1 MKKIIRFIIMS
12 LCILSFSSC
21 EDFLDAFPGDKV
33 TDENFWQSAADVDKV
48 LVDIYAATLPK
59 DIFWEECMSDNAY
72 MAWEWWGGQQQFAN
86 GTYDTYGEVPANK
99 WSGCYAS
106 IRKCWFLLE
115 GLEKI
120 TLNIDTP
127 YDVIFTDMQM
137 ESDFLPMYA
146 GEWFVKQIKTYK
158 EYKNSRIII
167 ISAAPNIKKIAEKYN
182 VEYLPKPMCQ
192 LRENYIKLFK

>member
-1 MKKIIRFIIMS
+1 MK
-12 LCILSFSSC
+12 IL
-21 EDFLDAFPGDKV
+21 V
-33 TDENFWQSAADVDKV
+33 TDDSNGWIEYHTRALREILAEGTEIDIAKSAK
-48 LVDIYAATLPK
+48 
-59 DIFWEECMSDNAY
+59 
-72 MAWEWWGGQQQFAN
+72 
-86 GTYDTYGEVPANK
+86 
-99 WSGCYAS
+99 
-106 IRKCWFLLE
+106 E
-115 GLEKI
+115 GLDKI
-120 TLNIDTP
+120 TLNIDKP
-127 YDVIFTDMQM
+127 YDIIFTDMQM